1 MQDFHCNG
9 KVVMFEGGG
18 FVENC
23 QRFVVSLQEGVVES
37 SVVDVVRESVHHER
51 KLLVFGKFIAVV
63 GRKGGEEHVHG
74 LSDDEAVF
82 EVVVRH
88 GAVVLA
94 DEEGEAD
101 ETLPIEANSTKKHG
115 VVQVE
120 RWCEKATHQNSP
132 KRESI
137 MCINNNGISGSSFT
151 SG

>member
-1 MQDFHCNG
+1 MQDFHGDG

-23 QRFVVSLQEGVVES
+23 QRFVVSLQEGVVET
-37 SVVDVVRESVHHER
+37 SVVDVVRESVHHEC
-51 KLLVFGKFIAVV
+51 KLLVFRKFIAVV
-63 GRKGGEEHVHG
+63 GRKSGKEHVHG

-101 ETLPIEANSTKKHG
+101 ETLPIETNHKKPYIVCRQDDVKKQLTKT
-115 VVQVE
+115 
-120 RWCEKATHQNSP
+120 RR
-132 KRESI
+132 RESPS
-137 MCINNNGISGSSFT
+137 CA
-151 SG
+151 